1 MLRAFQLSA
10 VLTVSHMEITM
21 LNVLSPSPQLEINVL
36 SLVYK
41 VPLSHAARLNRD
53 PSNLVNT

>member
-1 MLRAFQLSA
+1 MLRAFQLST

-36 SLVYK
+36 SLGYK
-41 VPLSHAARLNRD
+41 VPPSPAARLNRD